1 MGIFFPQPA
10 ESRLVRNREIEPLQN
25 PVQTQAA
32 ASTMDDGSGFNNF
45 MEHMNDAVKIAKE
58 LRDRLAKVSRDYEE
72 MKKENEEI
80 RTEYEKL
87 RQR

>member
-10 ESRLVRNREIEPLQN
+10 ESRLVRNREIEPPQN
-25 PVQTQAA
+25 PVQTLAA
-32 ASTMDDGSGFNNF
+32 ASTMDGGSGFKNF
-45 MEHMNDAVKIAKE
+45 MEHMNDAAKIAKE
-58 LRDRLAKVSRDYEE
+58 WHDHCDKVSRDYSE
-72 MKKENEEI
+72 MKKQNEEI